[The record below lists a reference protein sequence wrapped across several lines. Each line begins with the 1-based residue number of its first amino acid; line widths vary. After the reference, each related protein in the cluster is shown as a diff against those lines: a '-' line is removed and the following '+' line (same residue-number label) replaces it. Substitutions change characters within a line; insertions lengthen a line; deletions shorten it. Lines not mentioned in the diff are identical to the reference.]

1 MNNPVHQILKLSE
14 DASLYC
20 TLTLHFYQPVTSSAA
35 YILGEIVSSKVDA
48 AQPLVRVFM
57 HYGQIVPMIRSLAK
71 WEISKVT

>member
-1 MNNPVHQILKLSE
+1 
-14 DASLYC
+14 
-20 TLTLHFYQPVTSSAA
+20 LTLRFYQPVTSSAA

-57 HYGQIVPMIRSLAK
+57 HYEQIVPMIRALAR